1 MIKRFS
7 FDKVRRSVQDK
18 NVIVFQGYAN
28 EAFTSANKAEVCF
41 TAGGKKYKTEAEVSV
56 RKLSPVFAVVRAG
69 APLSY
74 MVFVYV
80 KTDNKLGEYL
90 KASGSEAESGLQNG
104 TVSVKISGDDGEET
118 ELFRGRAS
126 LVKKGLGRILYAI
139 DDIEKND
146 GKLTV
151 AGWTVDCDEIR
162 IGLYKKNGKGYERIE
177 SKVDWDVREDALTF
191 VPECES
197 SRKAG
202 FKVTAET
209 DEKKLKLL
217 IQTRSIKK
225 IITVN
230 AMENSV
236 KSQITGRVAQTWH
249 TVEYNINT
257 IGFAGTMRKIARKV
271 LPGGVLKSID
281 YNVWRTDRIPDEEK
295 LEYQRQRDKEF
306 AIRPKFSIVVP
317 MYESDE
323 RLLTEMIE
331 SVKAQTYTNW
341 ELCLSDGSADKS
353 RLYDIVKK
361 YSDEDGRIRYIGDT
375 KSDKTLGIAEN
386 TNQAMEKASGDYIVF
401 GDHDD
406 LFAPDALYECV
417 YLINEKAEK
426 EGLKEINYI
435 YSDEDKINEEGTKYS
450 DPHFKPDFNI
460 DLLRSVNY
468 ISHMSV
474 VSRKLA
480 DYVGKLDPEFNGAQ
494 DYDYILR
501 CVDTLTEMKRLL
513 NPTVYHIPKVLYHW
527 RTIAASTAANPK
539 SKMYAFEAGKRAIEE
554 HLKRNSLKAT
564 VEMGEDLG
572 YYDVHYTVAEE
583 VRKGDADRPLLS
595 IIIPNINI
603 IYFFNI
609 IIDSIDKRSTF
620 RNYEFVVVENNSTEK
635 ATFDYYKEIEK
646 RDNVQVVYWK
656 EEFNFSAI
664 NNFGAAAAKGD
675 VYLLLNNDTELM
687 NDDAIEDMLGYCMRP
702 EVGAVGARLYYDDDT
717 IQHAGCI
724 IGIGGIAGHCFQRQP
739 ELPGTVYFNRSKMTC
754 DYSAVTAA
762 CLMIRRDVYEKV
774 EGLDEKFK
782 VAFNDIDFCL
792 KIRAAGYLVVYD
804 AWARF
809 HHYESKS
816 RGYEDTVEKKE
827 RFRREITRLHQKW
840 TDILTE
846 GDPYYNPNLTL
857 EKQDFSLRY

>member
-7 FDKVRRSVQDK
+7 FDKVRRSVRDK
-18 NVIVFQGYAN
+18 DVIVFQGYAN
-28 EAFTSANKAEVCF
+28 EAFTSADCAEVCF
-41 TAGGKKYKTEAEVSV
+41 QAGGKKYKIEAEVMV

-74 MVFVYV
+74 MIFVCV

-90 KASGSEAESGLQNG
+90 SSVQEPERLKNG
-104 TVSVKISGDDGEET
+104 TVTVKISGDDGEET

-126 LVKKGLGRILYAI
+126 LIKKSLSRILYTI
-139 DDIEKND
+139 DDIEKSD

-151 AGWTVDCDEIR
+151 TGWAVDSDEIR
-162 IGLYKKNGKGYERIE
+162 IGLYKKNGNRAERLDSE
-177 SKVDWDVREDALTF
+177 VEWDIREDALTF
-191 VPECES
+191 VPECEAG
-197 SRKAG
+197 RKAG

-230 AMENSV
+230 AIENSV
-236 KSQITGRVAQTWH
+236 KSRITGKIAQNWH

-257 IGFAGTMRKIARKV
+257 IGFAGTMRKIARKI
-271 LPGGVLKSID
+271 LPGGVLKEID
-281 YNVWRTDRIPDEEK
+281 YNVWRVDRIPDEEK
-295 LEYQRQRDKEF
+295 LDYQRNHEKEF
-306 AIRPKFSIVVP
+306 KIRPKFSIVVP

-323 RLLTEMIE
+323 RLLGELTE
-331 SVKAQTYTNW
+331 SVKAQTYSNW

-353 RLYDIVKK
+353 RLKPIVER
-361 YSDEDGRIRYIGDT
+361 YSGEDPRIRYIADT
-375 KSDKTLGIAEN
+375 ESDKTLGIAEN
-386 TNQAMEKASGDYIVF
+386 TNQAMDAATGDYIVF

-417 YLINEKAEK
+417 WLINEKAEK
-426 EGLKEINYI
+426 DGGGDVNLI
-435 YSDEDKINEEGTKYS
+435 YTDEDKINEEGTKYS

-468 ISHMSV
+468 ISHMTV

-501 CVDTLTEMKRLL
+501 CVDTLHDMKRVFD
-513 NPTVYHIPKVLYHW
+513 PTIYHIPKVLYHW
-527 RTIAASTAANPK
+527 RTIAASTAASPEAK
-539 SKMYAFEAGKRAIEE
+539 RYAFEAGKHAIEE
-554 HLKRNSLKAT
+554 HLKRNSLKAN

-572 YYDVHYTVAEE
+572 YYDVHYNVEA
-583 VRKGDADRPLLS
+583 RPLLS
-595 IIIPNINI
+595 IIIPNKDHVDDLKTC
-603 IYFFNI
+603 
-609 IIDSIDKRSTF
+609 IDSIDKRSTY
-620 RNYEFVVVENNSTEK
+620 RNYEFIIVENNSTEE
-635 ATFDYYKEIEK
+635 ATFKYYKELEK
-646 RDNVQVVYWK
+646 RDDVKVLYWK
-656 EEFNFSAI
+656 GDFNFSAI

-675 VYLLLNNDTELM
+675 VFLLLNNDTELM
-687 NDDAIEDMLGYCMRP
+687 NEDAIEDMIGYCMRP
-702 EVGAVGARLYYDDDT
+702 EVGAVGARLYYEDDT
-717 IQHAGCI
+717 IQHAGVI

-739 ELPGTVYFNRSKMTC
+739 ELPGTVYFNRSKMTS

-762 CLMIRRDVYEKV
+762 CLMIRREVYDEV
-774 EGLDEKFK
+774 SGLDEKFK

-792 KIRAAGYLVVYD
+792 KIREAGYLVVYD

-840 TDILTE
+840 TDILTD